1 METSPATDGAFYP
14 DAPIVG
20 LDDTLADR
28 QPQSRASPRR
38 MIAPPKSVED
48 VRQVL
53 GRDPWAGVPNDNL
66 SMALALACAKRH
78 ATPLG
83 RELESVSE

>member
-1 METSPATDGAFYP
+1 
-14 DAPIVG
+14 
-20 LDDTLADR
+20 
-28 QPQSRASPRR
+28 

-66 SMALALACAKRH
+66 SMALALARAKRH
-78 ATPLG
+78 APPLG
-83 RELESVSE
+83 RELESVSEEIANDLEQAVAIRAH